1 MALKSA
7 SYMNGDRLTCW
18 MQKLTA
24 FARPSSVDKQEY
36 VNLQKRGATVVP
48 ADMNTI
54 DKDMIEAMRDA
65 DVVICTAILDTYC
78 ATPMNNFATAARKAG
93 VKRFVPS
100 LFGPCTP
107 GRGVTWMR
115 EIVSKP

>member
-7 SYMNGDRLTCW
+7 LNMNGDKLTYW
-18 MQKLTA
+18 VQKLTT

-36 VNLQKRGATVVP
+36 VSLKKRGATVVP
-48 ADMNTI
+48 ADMTTI
-54 DKDMIEAMRDA
+54 NEDMIEAMRDA
-65 DVVICTAILDTYC
+65 DVVICTAILDTFS

-100 LFGPCTP
+100 LFGPCAP
-107 GRGVTWMR
+107 GRDVTWLR